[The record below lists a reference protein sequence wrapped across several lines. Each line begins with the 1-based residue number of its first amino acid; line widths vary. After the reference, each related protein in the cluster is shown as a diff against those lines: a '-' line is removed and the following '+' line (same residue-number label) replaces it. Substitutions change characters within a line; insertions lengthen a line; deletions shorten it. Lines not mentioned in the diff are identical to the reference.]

1 MMNFI
6 NEGCIIDTAF
16 FAGVLLKFTKF
27 WLSWGRIMNLM
38 DERKGCIMVF
48 FAGMFWGSIG
58 IFVKILKEMGAS
70 TGLVSFSR
78 LFFAFILILI
88 FALLSSGVKVLRI
101 DKRTLLCC
109 ILMGLFCQT
118 IYNICYTETI
128 DTVGM
133 ALGAVLL
140 YTSPVFTAILSR
152 ILFKERFNST
162 KILALLVNIVGCV
175 MAVTGGRITGVVFSA
190 YGIMMG
196 ILAALMYTLSAIIAR
211 FATDKAGPLT
221 IAVYTFFFALI
232 FIGLFTR
239 PWAEIPG
246 IISPQFILVGA
257 LYGLIPTVA
266 SYVLYFKGVSH
277 IGETSKVPVLAS
289 VEAAVAAM
297 VGVIVFS
304 EGINIGKAVGIVLV
318 ILSIYIMNMK
328 RNATTKESAQN
339 G

>member
-1 MMNFI
+1 
-6 NEGCIIDTAF
+6 
-16 FAGVLLKFTKF
+16 
-27 WLSWGRIMNLM
+27 MNLI
-38 DERKGCIMVF
+38 DERKGRIMVF
-48 FAGMFWGSIG
+48 VAGAFWGTIG

-78 LFFAFILILI
+78 LFFAFILIMI

-101 DKRTLLCC
+101 DRRTLLCC

-118 IYNICYTETI
+118 IYNICYTEAI

-140 YTSPVFTAILSR
+140 YTSPVFTAVLSR
-152 ILFKERFNST
+152 ILFKERFNSV

-175 MAVTGGRITGVVFSA
+175 LAVTGGRITGVVFSA

-196 ILAALMYTLSAIIAR
+196 ILAALMYTLSAIIGR
-211 FATDKAGPLT
+211 FATDRTGPLT
-221 IAVYTFFFALI
+221 IAIYTFFFALI

-239 PWAEIPG
+239 PFGEIPS
-246 IISPQFILVGA
+246 IISPKFILVGV

-266 SYVLYFKGVSH
+266 SYVLYFKGISH
-277 IGETSKVPVLAS
+277 IRETSKVPVLAS
-289 VEAAVAAM
+289 VEAVVAAL
-297 VGVIVFS
+297 VGVTVFS
-304 EGINIGKAVGIVLV
+304 EGINIGKAVGMVLV

-328 RNATTKESAQN
+328 RDVAKKDSKRANVEGVSTFEKENA
-339 G
+339 